1 MKITIDVDVTP
12 RELRSF
18 FGLPDVKPLQ
28 DEMLERIQDKM
39 RAGVEGFDVLSLMK
53 PILPPHM
60 QSLDVMQKTFW
71 KVLSGDRNMSML
83 KTKATQDDENGTDAS
98 NAEK

>member
-12 RELRSF
+12 RELRGF

-39 RAGVEGFDVLSLMK
+39 RSGVEGFDVLNLMK
-53 PILPPHM
+53 PMLPSHM

-71 KVLSGDRNMSML
+71 KVLSGDK
-83 KTKATQDDENGTDAS
+83 KTTVVDTGPGESDDKSG
-98 NAEK
+98 NAPEEK

>member
-28 DEMLERIQDKM
+28 DEVLERIQDKM
-39 RAGVEGFDVLSLMK
+39 RAGVEGFDVLSLIK
-53 PILPPHM
+53 PMLPPHM
-60 QSLDVMQKTFW
+60 QSLDVMQKALW
-71 KVLSGDRNMSML
+71 KVFSSDKTTSIAEVESDTGSG
-83 KTKATQDDENGTDAS
+83 KGKG
-98 NAEK
+98 AES